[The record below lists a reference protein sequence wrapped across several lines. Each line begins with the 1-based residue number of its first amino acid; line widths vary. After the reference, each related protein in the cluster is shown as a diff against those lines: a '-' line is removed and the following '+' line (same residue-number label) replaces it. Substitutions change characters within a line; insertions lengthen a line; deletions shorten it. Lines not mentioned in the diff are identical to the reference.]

1 MDTRREFGLRIEQH
15 IGLLRSYVHAKA
27 GRVVKSREPLSDLVQ
42 SVVREACAARSPE
55 LDDDAS
61 FRSWLCTI
69 AAHKIISKNRY
80 YAAERRD
87 ASRETTGPDG
97 ANEIPGREDA
107 SPSVLAERGE
117 ELDRLRRAL
126 DELDPVDREI
136 LILRRIF
143 DVPTAE
149 IASRTSLAPSTVRG
163 RLARVMTELACRLA

>member
-1 MDTRREFGLRIEQH
+1 M
-15 IGLLRSYVHAKA
+15 RSK
-27 GRVVKSREPLSDLVQ
+27 EPLSDLVQ

-55 LDDDAS
+55 LEDDAS

-87 ASRETTGPDG
+87 AARETAVSEPT
-97 ANEIPGREDA
+97 RELQARDDA
-107 SPSVLAERGE
+107 SPSLRVERAE

-149 IASRTSLAPSTVRG
+149 IARRTSLAPSTVRG
-163 RLARVMTELACRLA
+163 RLAQVLTELACRPG

>member
-1 MDTRREFGLRIEQH
+1 MDTSREFGHRIERH
-15 IGLLRSYVHAKA
+15 IGLLRSYVHSKA
-27 GRVVKSREPLSDLVQ
+27 GRTVRSKEPLSDIVQ

-55 LDDDAS
+55 LEDDAS

-87 ASRETTGPDG
+87 AAREAPCIDPT
-97 ANEIPGREDA
+97 RELRAEDDA
-107 SPSVLAERGE
+107 SPSVRAEREE
-117 ELDRLRRAL
+117 ELERLRCAL
-126 DELDPVDREI
+126 DALDPVDREI

-149 IASRTSLAPSTVRG
+149 IARRTSLAPSTVRG
-163 RLARVMTELACRLA
+163 RLAQVMTELACRLG

>member
-27 GRVVKSREPLSDLVQ
+27 GRVVKSREPLSDIVQ
-42 SVVREACAARSPE
+42 SVVREACAARSPDP
-55 LDDDAS
+55 DDDAS

-87 ASRETTGPDG
+87 AARETTASEG
-97 ANEIPGREDA
+97 ANQLKAREDA
-107 SPSVLAERGE
+107 SPSLLAERGE

-149 IASRTSLAPSTVRG
+149 IAKRTSLAPSTVRG
-163 RLARVMTELACRLA
+163 RLAGVMTELACRLA